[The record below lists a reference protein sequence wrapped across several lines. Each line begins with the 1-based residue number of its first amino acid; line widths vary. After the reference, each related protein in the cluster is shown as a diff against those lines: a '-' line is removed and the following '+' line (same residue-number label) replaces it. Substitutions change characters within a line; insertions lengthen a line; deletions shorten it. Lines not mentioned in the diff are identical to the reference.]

1 MKNGKTPLI
10 LRPLFVCLLLASA
23 LTVCSLAFRA
33 AERAEVNEPVR
44 EQSAA
49 RSQESMAYYKGL
61 ISTDKPIDLPPLPE
75 VPEQVASY
83 EENGLPTIPDDMAI
97 PPSLSEG
104 HATASVLTP
113 VAPQGTPQWKQ
124 NAAVFTPEYNKGKI
138 VIIIDDMGM
147 DKRRSAEALALLGPL
162 TFAYL
167 PYASHLQPS
176 VDEARQRG
184 HEVLVHMPMEPES
197 TSIDAGPTVLR
208 ASMTD
213 DEMRAMIDKNFSAF
227 TGYTGF
233 NNHMGSKLT
242 QDQKAMQIVMAEAV
256 KRGLLV
262 VDSRTSAVSIADQV
276 AEALG
281 AAHTVRDVFLD
292 HHEDLNSVKDAL
304 AQLENVA
311 RHKGYAVAIGHPK
324 DNTLAALREWLP
336 TLAGKGLQLAPAS
349 AVVRTSEPAAGS
361 IVPPARLSEISSP
374 FVVGPLQPP
383 E

>member
-10 LRPLFVCLLLASA
+10 LRPFFVCLLLVSA

-75 VPEQVASY
+75 VPQQVAAY
-83 EENGLPTIPDDMAI
+83 QENGLPAIPDDIAI
-97 PPSLSEG
+97 PRSLSENI
-104 HATASVLTP
+104 ATAP
-113 VAPQGTPQWKQ
+113 VVAMAGTPQWRQ
-124 NAAVFTPEYNKGKI
+124 NAAAFAPEYNKGKI

-147 DKRRSAEALALLGPL
+147 DKRRSAEALTLPGPL
-162 TFAYL
+162 TLSYL
-167 PYASHLQPS
+167 PYATHLQPS
-176 VDEARQRG
+176 VDEARQKG
-184 HEVLVHMPMEPES
+184 HEVLVHIPMEPES

-213 DEMRAMIDKNFSAF
+213 DEMRAMMDKNLSAF
-227 TGYTGF
+227 SGYTGF

-242 QDQKAMQIVMAEAV
+242 QDQQAMQIVMAEAV

-262 VDSRTSAVSIADQV
+262 VDSRTSAVSVADQV
-276 AEALG
+276 AEAFG

-336 TLAGKGLQLAPAS
+336 TLAGKGLQLAPVS
-349 AVVRTSEPAAGS
+349 AVVRTSEPSAGGAGYTA
-361 IVPPARLSEISSP
+361 IVSGISSP

>member
-1 MKNGKTPLI
+1 MKNGKTPII

-75 VPEQVASY
+75 VPQQAAAY
-83 EENGLPTIPDDMAI
+83 QENGLPAIPDDMVM
-97 PPSLSEG
+97 PSSLSEN
-104 HATASVLTP
+104 
-113 VAPQGTPQWKQ
+113 VAPAPVVAPAGTPQWKQ
-124 NAAVFTPEYNKGKI
+124 NAAAFAPEYNKGKI

-147 DKRRSAEALALLGPL
+147 DKRRSAEALTLPGPL
-162 TFAYL
+162 TLSYL
-167 PYASHLQPS
+167 PYATHLQPS
-176 VDEARQRG
+176 VDEARQTG
-184 HEVLVHMPMEPES
+184 HEVLVHIPMEPES

-213 DEMRAMIDKNFSAF
+213 DEMRTMIDKNLSAF
-227 TGYTGF
+227 TGYVGF

-242 QDQKAMQIVMAEAV
+242 QDQQAMQIVMAEAV

-262 VDSRTSAVSIADQV
+262 VDSRTSAVSVADQV
-276 AEALG
+276 AGAFG
-281 AAHTVRDVFLD
+281 AAHTLRDVFLD
-292 HHEDLNSVKDAL
+292 HNEDLNSVKDAL

-324 DNTLAALREWLP
+324 DNTLTALREWLP
-336 TLAGKGLQLAPAS
+336 TLAGKGLQLAPVS
-349 AVVRTSEPAAGS
+349 AVVRTSEPAAGGVAPRTVVS
-361 IVPPARLSEISSP
+361 GISSP